1 MGGKCFSG
9 CSSLTS
15 VTIGSGVNN
24 ISDYA
29 FENCSS
35 LSEVT
40 CLADTVPNANTYAFL
55 SSPIEQATLYVP
67 ASALTAYQT
76 TKPWSDFGTI
86 KAIAPTSINPT
97 PMRGTTV
104 QSVHGFVTITG
115 LAEYE
120 HISYYSAAGAYLGRA
135 ESIDGTATFTAP
147 ANTIVVVKI
156 GTRSIK
162 VNVR

>member
-1 MGGKCFSG
+1 MS
-9 CSSLTS
+9 
-15 VTIGSGVNN
+15 
-24 ISDYA
+24 
-29 FENCSS
+29 
-35 LSEVT
+35 
-40 CLADTVPNANTYAFL
+40 
-55 SSPIEQATLYVP
+55 
-67 ASALTAYQT
+67 
-76 TKPWSDFGTI
+76 
-86 KAIAPTSINPT
+86 
-97 PMRGTTV
+97 
-104 QSVHGFVTITG
+104 ITG